1 MRERGGDPG
10 ISGSGRLLWR
20 MAGVVLVLTCVVGMG
35 GLGLLNLMYAAPLRT
50 PSFLVYLAFFSW
62 IAAMWWSLA
71 RFRRTVRKRTAEI
84 EDTSGPLS
92 PSAVAELTES
102 RREIVAAFEIE
113 RRRIERDLHDGAQ
126 QYLVTASMNL
136 GEADLVLDSAVVD
149 GRVVPEKMREVRR
162 LLSRAQDDAESGLR
176 ALRNTVAGIH
186 PKVLSDLGLEAAVR
200 NLAGDSAMD
209 VVVRVPHPL
218 PTIPEGVV
226 AAGYF
231 FVAEA
236 LTNAS
241 KYAPEAHVSIVLVAD
256 DDLHLSVL
264 DDGPGGVVIR
274 PDHGLAGMRERLAA
288 FGGSLQVSSPEGGPT
303 VLIARIP
310 LLLRNGEFGV
320 SPSVV
325 GTLQNEDAEQKPETV
340 SAPQS
345 KDSLSEHH
353 DADKR
358 DSDRKV
364 PDTSSGRM
372 PFASPPAPS
381 QAIQEDKQ

>member
-1 MRERGGDPG
+1 MRERGEERGTR
-10 ISGSGRLLWR
+10 GSRSQLWL
-20 MAGVVLVLTCVVGMG
+20 MVGVCFILACVFGVA
-35 GLGLLNLMYAAPLRT
+35 GLGLLSIMYAAPFRT
-50 PSFLVYLAFFSW
+50 PGFLVYLAFFSW

-71 RFRRTVRKRTAEI
+71 RFQRSARRTTKEI
-84 EDTSGPLS
+84 EDAGGPLS

-136 GEADLVLDSAVVD
+136 GEADLMLDSAVVD

-162 LLSRAQDDAESGLR
+162 LLARAQDDAEAGLR

-200 NLAGDSAMD
+200 NLAGDSALD

-218 PTIPEGVV
+218 PPIPEGVV

-241 KYAPEAHVSIVLVAD
+241 KYAPDAHVSVMLVAD

-303 VLIARIP
+303 VLTARIP
-310 LLLRNGEFGV
+310 LLLRSGEFGV
-320 SPSVV
+320 SPSAV
-325 GTLQNEDAEQKPETV
+325 GALQNEDTEQQPDPATAAKQDLPSDPVTAAKQDMDRI
-340 SAPQS
+340 APG
-345 KDSLSEHH
+345 
-353 DADKR
+353 
-358 DSDRKV
+358 
-364 PDTSSGRM
+364 TSSG
-372 PFASPPAPS
+372 PTPLSSPRPLP
-381 QAIQEDKQ
+381 QTTQEDHE